1 MNEVSLLKG
10 TLEPTNEPYAVAKIA
25 GLKICESYNR
35 QYGTSYRTVMPTN
48 LYGIHDNFHPKNSH
62 VIPGMMLRIHEAKMA
77 DLPEVEIWGSGLPK
91 REFLFVDDLVEGC
104 LFLLDYDK
112 DYSPVNI
119 GSQEEV
125 SIRELAI
132 MINEVGI

>member
-35 QYGTSYRTVMPTN
+35 QYIISYRTIMPTT
-48 LYGIHDNFHPKNSH
+48 LYRIHDNFHPENSH
-62 VIPGMMLRIHEAKMA
+62 VIPWMMCRIHEAKKE
-77 DLPEVEIWGSGLPK
+77 DLPEVVIWGSGMTK
-91 REFLFVDDLVEGC
+91 REFMFGDDLVETC

-112 DYSPVNI
+112 D
-119 GSQEEV
+119 
-125 SIRELAI
+125 
-132 MINEVGI
+132 